1 MISNSQGVFAVD
13 LVLAAIDRVTANPN
27 INVPDAACP
36 ILTAGFAVI
45 FMSQVLAEMVRVDD
59 FANVQLAVRSGQC
72 EGIVVCA
79 NTASEATTAL
89 RIGYSSARR
98 GIVRIA
104 EICLF
109 DIVHLLALAVRRGF
123 WTREGGGG
131 DEREDENRVHF
142 EMMILRG
149 RGLKSKDYYC
159 GNFFAP
165 CICQSFNEVLS
176 KFSR

>member
-1 MISNSQGVFAVD
+1 LISNSQGVFAVD

-27 INVPDAACP
+27 INVPDATCP
-36 ILTAGFAVI
+36 IITAGFAVI

-59 FANVQLAVRSGQC
+59 FADVQLAVRSGQC
-72 EGIVVCA
+72 EGIAVCA
-79 NTASEATTAL
+79 STASEAATAL

-104 EICLF
+104 EVCLF
-109 DIVHLLALAVRRGF
+109 DIVHLLALAVRRGL
-123 WTREGGGG
+123 WTREGGG

-142 EMMILRG
+142 EMMILR
-149 RGLKSKDYYC
+149 RGLKGKDYC